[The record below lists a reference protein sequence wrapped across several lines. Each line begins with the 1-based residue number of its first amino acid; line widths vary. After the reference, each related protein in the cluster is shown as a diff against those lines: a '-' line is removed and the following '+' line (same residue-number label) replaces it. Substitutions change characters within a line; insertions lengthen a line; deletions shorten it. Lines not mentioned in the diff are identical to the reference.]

1 MNIRKYV
8 VVCTTLLLLAQWVP
22 VTISQVYA
30 ETNGPVDE
38 QALTAF
44 RSHLP
49 DYVAMSTNTVTPV
62 EEAPP
67 AVQEFSFV
75 EKTSRTGTNQPVI
88 LRFTSTYPADEVL
101 VRIPKEGQVLASYFS
116 DGESITHSHGEY
128 WTLHTEGQQTEFT
141 LPVVFETAGNYFLT
155 VDHDAD
161 HFYLEVEE
169 STLKS
174 EDQKSSDIK
183 DQENTDFKEPP
194 LESQD
199 AEVMSDIPVAV
210 QPVIAAEKNLSISE
224 EVIAAEEKRILAE
237 ITDQKRNTTATANVR
252 NWSQFRSAWNNSAWM
267 VDIRIEESFSYS
279 SSILGSSLNK
289 LNNSYRTI
297 GSNVAPGRNASIN
310 MGTSG
315 NSLQLENSTLNMR
328 RTTIESESSGSQP
341 LIDLDKASTFEITE
355 RTTILNRRNSPAV
368 ALNDRST
375 AFFFGFDQ
383 RKIIY
388 NQVAVSPVR
397 LSNNSRF
404 ELHQGGVVVGSNS
417 ASNNWIPPISSDT
430 NSTITFSRTGQSIN
444 NVMMGG
450 RINVSVPSN
459 PSVAHLTTYRVP
471 WNSVVA
477 EITGV
482 NGSIVNSSTSDP
494 NDFSERYLA
503 NHNLVDYRSITV
515 GASASDGFVP
525 PPRPS
530 YALLLEAIPL
540 DGGNPTAE
548 TTTITQGESTTLHA
562 NPTETF
568 NFVRWE
574 VVSGVGSSIADE
586 TNATTTFTMGTADTV
601 VQAVYQKKQGGDI
614 TVEYVDNTRKELAEP
629 EIIHG
634 LIEEEYE
641 TKAKEID
648 GYTLTEVP
656 KNASGQFTEEA
667 QTVTYVYTKDTL
679 DPVLPVDPLAP
690 DQEVDP
696 ENPPELPE
704 DQGALSIDFASH
716 FSFGT
721 QGISAQTKCYY
732 AQPQRLLNLD
742 GTVNDAEERPNYI
755 QVSDRRPEEER
766 HGWQLAVTQNSQ
778 FMDSQNNPLR
788 GARLLLNNQQF
799 ASVQES
805 SEPMLQ
811 NQDGVVL
818 IPEEKTPLVRA
829 QDGQGSGTW
838 VYRFG
843 DRESAGESVAL
854 EVPPTA
860 DPRTT
865 TYQTTLTWE
874 LSAVPDN

>member
-1 MNIRKYV
+1 MNFRKQAL
-8 VVCTTLLLLAQWVP
+8 VCTTLLLLAHVIP
-22 VTISQVYA
+22 LGITRGYA
-30 ETNGPVDE
+30 ETNESIDE
-38 QALTAF
+38 QTLTDF
-44 RSHLP
+44 RSHIP
-49 DYVAMSTNTVTPV
+49 DYVAMSTAVAPV

-67 AVQEFSFV
+67 VVQEFSFV
-75 EKTSRTGTNQPVI
+75 EKTFQTVTNQPVI

-101 VRIPKEGQVLASYFS
+101 VRVPREGQVLANHFS

-128 WTLHTEGQQTEFT
+128 WTLRSKERQTEFT
-141 LPVVFETAGNYFLT
+141 LPVVFATPGYYFIT

-174 EDQKSSDIK
+174 EDQKSSDLK
-183 DQENTDFKEPP
+183 DQENTGLEEQPP
-194 LESQD
+194 ESQD
-199 AEVMSDIPVAV
+199 AEVMSDIPVAF
-210 QPVIAAEKNLSISE
+210 QPVAVAEKNISISAE
-224 EVIAAEEKRILAE
+224 AIAEEEERILAE
-237 ITDQKRNTTATANVR
+237 ITSSRNTSWVT
-252 NWSQFRSAWNNSAWM
+252 NWSQFRSAWNSSNSIG
-267 VDIRIEESFSYS
+267 DIRIQNNINFS
-279 SSILGSSLNK
+279 SSLLGSSLNK
-289 LNNSYRTI
+289 LNNSYRSI
-297 GSNVAPGRNASIN
+297 SSNSSSDRNFSIN

-315 NSLQLENSTLNMR
+315 NSLQLENSTLNIS
-328 RTTIESESSGSQP
+328 RTTIESENSGSQP
-341 LIDLDKASTFEITE
+341 LIDLDKASTFELTG
-355 RTTILNRRNSPAV
+355 RTTILNRRISPAV
-368 ALNDRST
+368 SLNDRST
-375 AFFFGFDQ
+375 VYPFGFDQ

-388 NQVAVSPVR
+388 NQAAVSPVR

-404 ELHQGGVVVGSNS
+404 ESNQGGVVVGSNS
-417 ASNNWIPPISSDT
+417 ASNNWVPPISSDA
-430 NSTITFSRTGQSIN
+430 NSRLTFSRIGQNN

-450 RINVSVPSN
+450 RINVSVPIN
-459 PSVAHLTTYRVP
+459 PNVEHLTTYRVS

-482 NGSIVNSSTSDP
+482 NGSIVTSSTSDP

-515 GASASDGFVP
+515 GATASDGFN
-525 PPRPS
+525 PPRLS
-530 YALLLEAIPL
+530 YELSLQASPIE
-540 DGGNPTAE
+540 GGIPTADE
-548 TTTITQGESTTLHA
+548 TTIVQGETTKIHA
-562 NPTETF
+562 NPSDKF
-568 NFVRWE
+568 DFIRWE
-574 VVSGVGSSIADE
+574 IVSGVGSSIADE
-586 TNATTTFTMGTADTV
+586 TNTNTTFAMGTADTV

-614 TVEYVDNTRKELAEP
+614 TVEYVDNTLKELAET
-629 EIIHG
+629 EIISG
-634 LIEEEYE
+634 LIDEEYE
-641 TKAKEID
+641 TEAKEID

-656 KNASGQFTEEA
+656 KNASGRFTEEA
-667 QTVTYVYTKDTL
+667 QTVTYVYTKDIL
-679 DPVLPVDPLAP
+679 DPVSPVDPLAP

-704 DQGALSIDFASH
+704 DQGALSIDFASR
-716 FSFGT
+716 FSFGN
-721 QGISAQTKCYY
+721 QGISAQTKRYF
-732 AQPQRLLNLD
+732 AQPQRLLNAD

-778 FMDSQNNPLR
+778 FTDPQNNQLR

-799 ASVQES
+799 ASIQES
-805 SEPMLQ
+805 NEPMLQ

-829 QDGQGSGTW
+829 RNGQGTGTW

>member
-1 MNIRKYV
+1 MNFRKQAL
-8 VVCTTLLLLAQWVP
+8 VCTTLLLLAHVIP
-22 VTISQVYA
+22 LGITRGYA
-30 ETNGPVDE
+30 ETNGSVDE
-38 QALTAF
+38 QTLTAF
-44 RSHLP
+44 RNHTP
-49 DYVAMSTNTVTPV
+49 DYVAMSTAVAPV

-67 AVQEFSFV
+67 VVQEFSFV
-75 EKTSRTGTNQPVI
+75 EKTFQTVTNQPVI

-101 VRIPKEGQVLASYFS
+101 VRVPREGQVLANHFS

-128 WTLHTEGQQTEFT
+128 WTLRSKERQTEFT
-141 LPVVFETAGNYFLT
+141 LPVVFATPGYYFIT

-174 EDQKSSDIK
+174 EDQKFSDLK
-183 DQENTDFKEPP
+183 DQENTGLEEQPP
-194 LESQD
+194 ESQD
-199 AEVMSDIPVAV
+199 AEVMSDIPVAF
-210 QPVIAAEKNLSISE
+210 QPVAVAEKNISISAE
-224 EVIAAEEKRILAE
+224 AIAEEEERILAE
-237 ITDQKRNTTATANVR
+237 ITSSRNTSWVT
-252 NWSQFRSAWNNSAWM
+252 NWSQFRSAWNSSNSIG
-267 VDIRIEESFSYS
+267 DIRIQNNINFS
-279 SSILGSSLNK
+279 SSLLGSSLNK
-289 LNNSYRTI
+289 LNNSYRSI
-297 GSNVAPGRNASIN
+297 SSNSSSDRNFSIN

-315 NSLQLENSTLNMR
+315 NSLQLENSTLNIS
-328 RTTIESESSGSQP
+328 RTTIESENSGSQP
-341 LIDLDKASTFEITE
+341 LIDLDKASTFELTG
-355 RTTILNRRNSPAV
+355 RTTILNRRISPAV
-368 ALNDRST
+368 SLNDRST
-375 AFFFGFDQ
+375 VYPFGFDQ

-388 NQVAVSPVR
+388 NQAAVSPVR

-404 ELHQGGVVVGSNS
+404 ESNQGGVVVGSNS
-417 ASNNWIPPISSDT
+417 ASNNWVPPISSDA
-430 NSTITFSRTGQSIN
+430 NSRLTFSRIGQNN

-450 RINVSVPSN
+450 RINVSVPIN
-459 PSVAHLTTYRVP
+459 PNVEHLTTYRVS

-482 NGSIVNSSTSDP
+482 NGSIVTSSTSDP

-515 GASASDGFVP
+515 GATASDGFN
-525 PPRPS
+525 PPRLS
-530 YALLLEAIPL
+530 YELSLQASPIE
-540 DGGNPTAE
+540 GGIPTADE
-548 TTTITQGESTTLHA
+548 TTIVQGETTKIHA
-562 NPTETF
+562 NPSDKF
-568 NFVRWE
+568 DFIRWE
-574 VVSGVGSSIADE
+574 IVSGVGSSIADE
-586 TNATTTFTMGTADTV
+586 TNTNTTFAMGTADTV

-614 TVEYVDNTRKELAEP
+614 TVEYVDNTLKELAET
-629 EIIHG
+629 EIISG
-634 LIEEEYE
+634 LIDEEYE
-641 TKAKEID
+641 TEAKEID

-656 KNASGQFTEEA
+656 KNASGRFTEEA
-667 QTVTYVYTKDTL
+667 QTVTYVYTKDIL
-679 DPVLPVDPLAP
+679 DPVSPVDPLAP

-704 DQGALSIDFASH
+704 DQGALSIDFASR
-716 FSFGT
+716 FSFGN
-721 QGISAQTKCYY
+721 QGISAQTKRYF
-732 AQPQRLLNLD
+732 AQPQRLLNAD

-778 FMDSQNNPLR
+778 FTDPQNNQLR

-799 ASVQES
+799 ASIQES
-805 SEPMLQ
+805 NEPMLQ

-829 QDGQGSGTW
+829 RNGQGTGTW

>member
-1 MNIRKYV
+1 MNFRKQAL
-8 VVCTTLLLLAQWVP
+8 VCTTLLLLAHVIP
-22 VTISQVYA
+22 LGITRGYA
-30 ETNGPVDE
+30 ETNESIDE
-38 QALTAF
+38 QTLTDF
-44 RSHLP
+44 RSHIP
-49 DYVAMSTNTVTPV
+49 DYVAMSTAVAPV

-67 AVQEFSFV
+67 VVQEFSFV
-75 EKTSRTGTNQPVI
+75 EKTFQTVTNQPVI

-101 VRIPKEGQVLASYFS
+101 VRVPREGQVLANHFS

-128 WTLHTEGQQTEFT
+128 WTLRSKERQTEFT
-141 LPVVFETAGNYFLT
+141 LPVVFATPGYYFIT

-174 EDQKSSDIK
+174 EDQKSSDLK
-183 DQENTDFKEPP
+183 DQENTGLEEQPP
-194 LESQD
+194 ESQD
-199 AEVMSDIPVAV
+199 AEVMSDIPVAF
-210 QPVIAAEKNLSISE
+210 QPVAVAEKNISISAE
-224 EVIAAEEKRILAE
+224 AIAEEEERILAE
-237 ITDQKRNTTATANVR
+237 ITSSRNTSWVT
-252 NWSQFRSAWNNSAWM
+252 NWSQFRSAWNSSNSIG
-267 VDIRIEESFSYS
+267 DIRIQNNINFS
-279 SSILGSSLNK
+279 SSLLGSSLNK
-289 LNNSYRTI
+289 LNNSHRSI
-297 GSNVAPGRNASIN
+297 SSNSSSDRNFSIN

-315 NSLQLENSTLNMR
+315 NSLQLENSTLNIS
-328 RTTIESESSGSQP
+328 RTTIESENSGSQP
-341 LIDLDKASTFEITE
+341 LIDLDKASTFELTG
-355 RTTILNRRNSPAV
+355 RTTILNRRISPAV
-368 ALNDRST
+368 SLNDRST
-375 AFFFGFDQ
+375 VYPFGFDQ

-388 NQVAVSPVR
+388 NQAAVSPVR

-404 ELHQGGVVVGSNS
+404 ESNQGGVVVGSNS
-417 ASNNWIPPISSDT
+417 ASNNWVPPISSDA
-430 NSTITFSRTGQSIN
+430 NSRLTFSRIGQNN

-450 RINVSVPSN
+450 RINVSVPIN
-459 PSVAHLTTYRVP
+459 PNVEHLTTYRVS

-482 NGSIVNSSTSDP
+482 NGSIVTSSTSDP

-515 GASASDGFVP
+515 GATASDGFN
-525 PPRPS
+525 PPRLS
-530 YALLLEAIPL
+530 YELSLQASPIE
-540 DGGNPTAE
+540 GGIPTADE
-548 TTTITQGESTTLHA
+548 TTIVQGETTKIHA
-562 NPTETF
+562 NPSDKF
-568 NFVRWE
+568 DFIRWE
-574 VVSGVGSSIADE
+574 IVSGVGSSIADE
-586 TNATTTFTMGTADTV
+586 TNTNTTFAMGTADTV

-614 TVEYVDNTRKELAEP
+614 TVEYVDNTLKELAET
-629 EIIHG
+629 EIISG
-634 LIEEEYE
+634 LIDEEYE
-641 TKAKEID
+641 TEAKEID

-656 KNASGQFTEEA
+656 KNASGRFTEEA
-667 QTVTYVYTKDTL
+667 QTVTYVYTKDIL
-679 DPVLPVDPLAP
+679 DPVSPVDPLAP

-704 DQGALSIDFASH
+704 DQGALSIDFASR
-716 FSFGT
+716 FSFGN
-721 QGISAQTKCYY
+721 QGISAQTKRYF
-732 AQPQRLLNLD
+732 AQPQRLLNAD

-778 FMDSQNNPLR
+778 FTDPQNNQLR

-799 ASVQES
+799 ASIQES
-805 SEPMLQ
+805 NEPMLQ

-829 QDGQGSGTW
+829 RNGQGTGTW